1 MSKTFVNVT
10 IIVCEYLTYP
20 L

>member
-1 MSKTFVNVT
+1 MSETFANVT
-10 IIVCEYLTYP
+10 IIVCEYLTYS